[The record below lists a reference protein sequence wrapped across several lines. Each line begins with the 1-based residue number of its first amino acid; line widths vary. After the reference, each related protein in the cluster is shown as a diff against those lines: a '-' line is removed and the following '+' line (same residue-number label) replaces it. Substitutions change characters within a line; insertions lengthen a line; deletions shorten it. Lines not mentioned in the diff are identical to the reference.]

1 MAMKRNSDL
10 SGSRPVV
17 KGSQISRPS
26 TQSTSSVSRLE
37 GGGLVASNAQALFD
51 KALARLEAQV
61 LYLRPCPVD
70 VHDSPDSLVE
80 RAIDARPTRAPAR
93 VINNDRRAS
102 QDDEGAVAHMCR
114 RRSAQRRPLTYFLHL
129 LLRYF
134 SKHLQIEI

>member
-1 MAMKRNSDL
+1 M
-10 SGSRPVV
+10 
-17 KGSQISRPS
+17 
-26 TQSTSSVSRLE
+26 
-37 GGGLVASNAQALFD
+37 VASNAQALFD

-61 LYLRPCPVD
+61 LNLRPCPVD

-80 RAIDARPTRAPAR
+80 QAIDARPTRAPAR